1 MSCDW
6 LLITGLSE
14 CVLQSP
20 VYFIIIVIIFFLQ
33 EGSFISAS
41 LINLSLI
48 NELFVH
54 EDQQGTVRVTANG
67 EMDELHVSTTW
78 VNVDG

>member
-1 MSCDW
+1 MFSKVQYT
-6 LLITGLSE
+6 LLLLLSF
-14 CVLQSP
+14 V
-20 VYFIIIVIIFFLQ
+20 LQ

-41 LINLSLI
+41 LINLSLT

-54 EDQQGTVRVTANG
+54 EDQHATVRVTANG

>member
-1 MSCDW
+1 MFSKVQYT
-6 LLITGLSE
+6 LLLLLSF
-14 CVLQSP
+14 V
-20 VYFIIIVIIFFLQ
+20 LQ

-41 LINLSLI
+41 LINLSLT

-54 EDQQGTVRVTANG
+54 EDQQATVRVTANG